1 MGVSYIFLVIMV
13 IKIRSVNRDTSTY
26 GPLYASSQ
34 ISQKNYDFC
43 NIFKAFPVEAPIAVS
58 PTPSPG
64 DQQVINK
71 PAPKPEPTPP
81 APGTLFSTKSIVPL
95 PTGLIF

>member
-1 MGVSYIFLVIMV
+1 MV

-34 ISQKNYDFC
+34 ISQKNYDFS
-43 NIFKAFPVEAPIAVS
+43 NIFKAFSVEAPIAVS
-58 PTPSPG
+58 PTPAPIV
-64 DQQVINK
+64 DQPVIVK
-71 PAPKPEPTPP
+71 PLPKPEPSLP

-95 PTGLIF
+95 PTGLIFQLI